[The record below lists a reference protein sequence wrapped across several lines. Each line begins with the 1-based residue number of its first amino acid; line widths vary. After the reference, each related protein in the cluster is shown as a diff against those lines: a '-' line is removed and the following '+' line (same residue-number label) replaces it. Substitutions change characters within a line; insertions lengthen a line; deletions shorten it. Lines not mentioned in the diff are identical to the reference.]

1 VNSLQARNVY
11 CGSGEL
17 GPPNSAPPQGV
28 RECRIAL
35 AAAPESTRIARDFTS
50 VTLRRWQQGAL
61 IGDATVVASELVT
74 NAIRHG
80 TGLPAGGAEAAPV
93 GLAWHYL
100 PHRLVCVVTDRS
112 HRPPVLV
119 LPGLDAECG
128 RGLQIVQALT
138 AAWGWTMLGPQEKA
152 VWAALEP
159 LGQP

>member
-1 VNSLQARNVY
+1 VNWLQARYVH

-17 GPPNSAPPQGV
+17 GPPNSAPPQGG

-35 AAAPESTRIARDFTS
+35 AAAPESTRTARDFTS
-50 VTLRRWQQGAL
+50 VTLRRWQQGPL

-80 TGLPAGGAEAAPV
+80 TGHTAAGADAAPV

-100 PHRLVCVVTDRS
+100 PHGLVCVVTDRS
-112 HRPPVLV
+112 QRPPVLV

-138 AAWGWTMLGPQEKA
+138 AAWGWTMLGPREKA
-152 VWAALEP
+152 VWATLEP
-159 LGQP
+159 LRER